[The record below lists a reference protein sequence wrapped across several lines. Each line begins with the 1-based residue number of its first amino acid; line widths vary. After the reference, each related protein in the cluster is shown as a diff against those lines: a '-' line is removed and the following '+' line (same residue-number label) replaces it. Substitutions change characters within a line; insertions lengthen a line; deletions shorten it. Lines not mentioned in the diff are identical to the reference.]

1 MIKRGEEDQ
10 MENFSELVLNLIEAS
25 RKHEQ
30 YRDKECINMIASE
43 GLKSPAVN
51 QMLNLS
57 HDLAC
62 RYAEGENDLQ
72 GHVKKR
78 YYQGQRY
85 ISKIEDYTTDIMKSL
100 FKTDWADVRLVSGT
114 HANLATFKGLSLAS
128 KSNKMVVTPLS
139 CGAHISHDYTGLAGN
154 VLGLENINHVYDV
167 DEFNIDPDKSAYV
180 IRAAKPGIVT
190 FGGSL
195 FLFPHPIQELRAVCE
210 EVGAYVAYDASH
222 VLGLIAGGEFQDPL
236 REGADF
242 ITSSTHKTFPGPQG
256 GVIMGSPTSP
266 ALEKAVKKIQFA
278 IFPLSASSTHLGR
291 LPALG
296 ITALEM
302 KLFGAELAR
311 QTVKNAQTA
320 GQYLY
325 ENDVKVLAEKKGFTK
340 SHQIAVDIRSFG
352 GGKKIAQDLE
362 DANIIV
368 NKNLLPYDDQSSKDD
383 PSGLRIGYQ
392 DVTRRGFR
400 EGDIKHLC
408 DLMLDVIK
416 GRRKPAQVKEDVLS
430 FKKEFNQVKYGF
442 QNVEEAL
449 TYIRKA

>member
-1 MIKRGEEDQ
+1 
-10 MENFSELVLNLIEAS
+10 
-25 RKHEQ
+25 
-30 YRDKECINMIASE
+30 MIASE

-57 HDLAC
+57 HDLEC

-78 YYQGQRY
+78 YYQGQKY
-85 ISKIEDYTTDIMKSL
+85 MSQIEDCTTDLMKSL
-100 FKTDWADVRLVSGT
+100 FKAEWADIRLVSGT

-128 KSNKMVVTPLS
+128 KNNKMVVTPLS
-139 CGAHISHDYTGLAGN
+139 CGAHISHDYTGLAGSI
-154 VLGLENINHVYDV
+154 LGLDNINHVYDV
-167 DEFNIDPDKSAYV
+167 DEFNIDPEKSAYV

-195 FLFPHPIQELRAVCE
+195 FLFPHPVKELRAVCE

-242 ITSSTHKTFPGPQG
+242 ISSSTHKTFPGPQG
-256 GVIMGSPTSP
+256 GVILGSLASA
-266 ALEKAVKKIQFA
+266 ALERAVKKIQFA
-278 IFPLSASSTHLGR
+278 IFPLSASNTHLGR

-296 ITALEM
+296 IAALEM
-302 KLFGAELAR
+302 KLFGDELAR

-325 ENDVKVLAEKKGFTK
+325 ENGVKALAEKKGFTR
-340 SHQIAVDIRSFG
+340 SHQIAVDISEFG
-352 GGKKIAQDLE
+352 SGKKIAQDIE
-362 DANIIV
+362 DANMIL
-368 NKNLLPYDDQSSKDD
+368 NKNLMPYDDQSSKDD
-383 PSGLRIGYQ
+383 PSGLRIGFQ
-392 DVTRRGFR
+392 DVTRRGFK

-408 DLMLDVIK
+408 DLIIDVVK
-416 GRRKPAQVKEDVLS
+416 GRRKPYEVRGDVLTL
-430 FKKEFNQVKYGF
+430 KKEFNRVKYGF
-442 QNVEEAL
+442 QSVEEAL
-449 TYIRKA
+449 ACIKKA

>member
-1 MIKRGEEDQ
+1 MTLTVGEIRLKD
-10 MENFSELVLNLIEAS
+10 FSDLVQNLIEATG
-25 RKHEQ
+25 KHEQ

-51 QMLNLS
+51 QMLDLS

-62 RYAEGENDLQ
+62 RYAEGENDQ
-72 GHVKKR
+72 EGHVKKR
-78 YYQGQRY
+78 YYQGQKY
-85 ISKIEDYTTDIMKSL
+85 MSQIEDFATDIMKNL
-100 FKTDWADVRLVSGT
+100 FKTSWADVRLVSGT

-128 KSNKMVVTPLS
+128 KNNKMVVTPLS

-154 VLGLENINHVYDV
+154 VLGLENINHVYNI

-195 FLFPHPIQELRAVCE
+195 FLFPHPIKELKEVCN

-222 VLGLIAGGEFQDPL
+222 VLGLIAGGQFQDPL

-296 ITALEM
+296 VAALEM
-302 KLFGAELAR
+302 KVFGTQLAR
-311 QTVKNAQTA
+311 QIVLNAQTA
-320 GQYLY
+320 GQYLC
-325 ENDVKVLAEKKGFTK
+325 ENGVKVLAEKKGFTK
-340 SHQIAVDIRSFG
+340 SHQIAVDIRNFG

-362 DANIIV
+362 DANIIL

-383 PSGLRIGYQ
+383 PSGLRIGFQ
-392 DVTRRGFR
+392 DVTRRGFG
-400 EGDIKHLC
+400 EGDVKHLC

-416 GRRKPAQVKEDVLS
+416 SKRKPAEVKMDVLAL
-430 FKKEFNQVKYGF
+430 KKEFSGIKYGF
-442 QNVEEAL
+442 QSVEEAL
-449 TYIRKA
+449 SYVKKA

>member
-1 MIKRGEEDQ
+1 MDT
-10 MENFSELVLNLIEAS
+10 FSDLFESLIEAS

-51 QMLNLS
+51 QMLCFS
-57 HDLAC
+57 HDLAA
-62 RYAEGENDLQ
+62 RYAEGDNDAH

-78 YYQGQRY
+78 YYQGQKY
-85 ISKIEDYTTDIMKSL
+85 MSQIEDHATDLMKDL
-100 FKTDWADVRLVSGT
+100 FRADWADVRLVSGT

-128 KSNKMVVTPLS
+128 KNNKMVVTPLS

-154 VLGLENINHVYDV
+154 ILGLDNINHVYNV
-167 DEFNIDPDKSAYV
+167 DEFNIDPEKSAYV

-195 FLFPHPIQELRAVCE
+195 FLFPHPVKELKEVCN

-222 VLGLIAGGEFQDPL
+222 VLGLVAGGQFQDPL

-256 GVIMGSPTSP
+256 GVIMGNQSSLE
-266 ALEKAVKKIQFA
+266 LEKAVKKIQFA
-278 IFPLSASSTHLGR
+278 IFPLTASNTHLGR

-296 ITALEM
+296 VAALEM
-302 KLFGAELAR
+302 KLFGADLAK
-311 QTVKNAQTA
+311 QIVKNAQTA
-320 GQYLY
+320 GQYLH
-325 ENDVKVLAEKKGFTK
+325 ENGVKVLAEKKGFTR
-340 SHQIAVDIRSFG
+340 SHQIAVDIRGFG
-352 GGKKIAQDLE
+352 GGNKVAQDLE
-362 DANIIV
+362 NANIIL
-368 NKNLLPYDDQSSKDD
+368 NKNLLPYDDQSSKEN
-383 PSGLRIGYQ
+383 PSGLRIGFQ

-400 EGDIKHLC
+400 ESDIKHLC
-408 DLMLDVIK
+408 DLMIEVIK
-416 GRRKPAQVKEDVLS
+416 GQRKPAEVKQDVMLLR
-430 FKKEFNQVKYGF
+430 KEFGEVKYGF

-449 TYIRKA
+449 SYIKKA

>member
-1 MIKRGEEDQ
+1 MT
-10 MENFSELVLNLIEAS
+10 NFSDLVVDLVQAT

-43 GLKSPAVN
+43 GIKSPAVAE
-51 QMLNLS
+51 MLNQS
-57 HDLAC
+57 HDLAA
-62 RYAEGENDLQ
+62 RYAEGENDQQ

-78 YYQGQRY
+78 YYQGQKY
-85 ISKIEDYTTDIMKSL
+85 MSQIEDYATDIMKNL
-100 FKTDWADVRLVSGT
+100 FKSDWADVRLVSGT

-128 KSNKMVVTPLS
+128 KNNKMVVTPLS

-154 VLGLENINHVYDV
+154 VLGLENINHVYNI

-195 FLFPHPIQELRAVCE
+195 FLFPHPIKELKAVCD

-222 VLGLIAGGEFQDPL
+222 VLGLIAGGQFQDPL

-256 GVIMGSPTSP
+256 GVIMGSPTTP

-296 ITALEM
+296 IAALEM

-311 QTVKNAQTA
+311 QIVKNAQTA
-320 GQYLY
+320 GQYLC
-325 ENDVKVLAEKKGFTK
+325 ENGVKVLAENKGFTK

-362 DANIIV
+362 DANIIL

-383 PSGLRIGYQ
+383 PSGLRIGFQ
-392 DVTRRGFR
+392 DITRRGFR

-416 GRRKPAQVKEDVLS
+416 SKRKPAEVQEDVLAL
-430 FKKEFNQVKYGF
+430 KNEFSQVKYGF

-449 TYIRKA
+449 KYIKV